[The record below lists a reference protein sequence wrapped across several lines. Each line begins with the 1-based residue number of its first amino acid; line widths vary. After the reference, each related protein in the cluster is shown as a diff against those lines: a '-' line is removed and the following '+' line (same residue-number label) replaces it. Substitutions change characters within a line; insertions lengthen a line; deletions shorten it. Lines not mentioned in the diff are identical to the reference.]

1 MVNRKFKISI
11 VVLLLFL
18 VGSYFIYQSYRKI
31 GLGNYQNVIVNYG
44 KEIDIAAARYDVS
57 PAFLRSLCALESS
70 GKSSPGSRF
79 EPHVYERLKKLKR
92 GEISV
97 YDGLNPTDLANCSD
111 DALRN
116 LATSWGP
123 FQLMG
128 YKCLELGIAVN
139 DLRGEKSVEHSV
151 KWISK
156 SYGHLIRAKKYEDA
170 FHFHNTGRLVP
181 TIGRYLTHDK
191 SYIPRGIKYMQYFVK
206 KE

>member
-1 MVNRKFKISI
+1 MINRKFKISI
-11 VVLLLFL
+11 VVLLICL
-18 VGSYFIYQSYRKI
+18 VGSYIIYQSYKKI
-31 GLGNYQNVIVNYG
+31 GFGNYRNVIVNYG
-44 KEIDIAAARYDVS
+44 KEIDMAADRYNVS
-57 PAFLRSLCALESS
+57 PAFLKSLCALESS

-92 GEISV
+92 GEITV

-139 DLRGEKSVEHSV
+139 DLRGKQSVEHSV
-151 KWISK
+151 NWIAK
-156 SYGHLIRAKKYEDA
+156 SYGHLIRANKYEDA

-181 TIGRYLTHDK
+181 SFGRYLTHDK
-191 SYIPRGIKYMQYFVK
+191 SYIPRGIKYMEYFMK
-206 KE
+206 K